1 MCVDGQQLITKH
13 LYSKVVLMSDS
24 GAAIPAIGSYE
35 VPSTNILERR
45 GLLERLKVEGR
56 HDSGGGGF
64 CQWEKTELEEWN
76 RTHARVR
83 RGTHNDNAGIL
94 SGPGGMKESGIKT
107 RF

>member
-35 VPSTNILERR
+35 RPSTNILECR

-56 HDSGGGGF
+56 HVAL
-64 CQWEKTELEEWN
+64 QWINGHFRPLN
-76 RTHARVR
+76 LRLHLPAQFRY
-83 RGTHNDNAGIL
+83 DN
-94 SGPGGMKESGIKT
+94 
-107 RF
+107 F